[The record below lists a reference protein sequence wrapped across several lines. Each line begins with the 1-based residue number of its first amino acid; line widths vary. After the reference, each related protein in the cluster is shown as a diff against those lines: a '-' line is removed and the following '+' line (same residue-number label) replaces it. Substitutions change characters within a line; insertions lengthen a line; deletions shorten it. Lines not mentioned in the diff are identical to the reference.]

1 MYYIMCPLAYL
12 TLLKLQNN
20 FNFLVHFVL
29 LTACSLDITVSGYEF
44 FKRIKSLSATLGH
57 FSLEMF
63 ELNHLFKI

>member
-1 MYYIMCPLAYL
+1 MSYTMCPLAYL

-44 FKRIKSLSATLGH
+44 FKRRKSLSATLGH
-57 FSLEMF
+57 FSLAMF